1 MVSDERKEE
10 FISVLKH
17 FDMFEPLS
25 SYKVVCPFHG
35 DKNPSMLINLD
46 EASFY
51 CFGCGA
57 HGGAY
62 ELIKQFY
69 PSYNQFEIVRCAKR
83 ISGNKESNKKER
95 KIIQVA
101 EKKLNMDAVRDYYY
115 NLPKVNWYKVD
126 DPAKEYMKKRG
137 FKMSTLNMAGARIN
151 TTDAYKI
158 IFPIMDNGVFR
169 GYVGRTTIKEIE
181 QKRKYI
187 YNTGFRRSK
196 TLAGIYEGSSV
207 LVVEG
212 FLDMLKARQNGVKNV
227 VAVLGWKMSD
237 KQKKKLLHRGVKVIV
252 CGLDNDQ
259 AGEKGYNYLKSLE
272 EFKVVRLKYPE
283 GIKDFGDVNKYI
295 FDAFLKKQLSKY
307 NLLEDKQNGSY

>member
-1 MVSDERKEE
+1 MVSDERKDE

-25 SYKVVCPFHG
+25 SYKVICPFHG

-46 EASFY
+46 EANFY

-57 HGGAY
+57 HGSSY

-83 ISGNKESNKKER
+83 IVGHREQKKER
-95 KIIQVA
+95 NIIQVA
-101 EKKLNMDAVRDYYY
+101 EKKLNMAAVRDYFF
-115 NLPKVNWYKVD
+115 NLPEVNWYKVD
-126 DPAKEYMKKRG
+126 DPVKEYMKKRG

-151 TTDAYKI
+151 ATDSYKI
-158 IFPIMDNGVFR
+158 VFPILDNGVFR
-169 GYVGRTTIKEIE
+169 GYVGRTTVKEIE
-181 QKRKYI
+181 EQRKYI

-196 TLAGIYEGSSV
+196 TLAGVYSGSSV

-212 FLDMLKARQNGVKNV
+212 FLDMLKARQNGVKSV

-237 KQKKKLLHRGVKVIV
+237 KQREKLLHRGIRNVI
-252 CGLDNDQ
+252 CGLDNDK
-259 AGEKGYNYLKSLE
+259 AGEKGYAYLKTLN
-272 EFKVVRLKYPE
+272 EFNVVRLHYPKD
-283 GIKDFGDVNKYI
+283 IKDFGDVDKKVFNAAI
-295 FDAFLKKQLSKY
+295 KKQLIKY
-307 NLLEDKQNGSY
+307 NLLED